1 MASYAASMGVN
12 TILSAVSQQRSARAQ
27 AANDR
32 ANRQYEIN
40 RATQQANQQEKQA
53 RHDYTTEKNRLDRE
67 ARAKQ
72 ASARARMG
80 ASGQNASSGSAA
92 NLLAS
97 QAGLYGQ
104 ELDTL
109 YQSYLLRRPRPS
121 LLRPQPVR
129 ANRSGSGFLDLAL
142 KAANKL

>member
-12 TILSAVSQQRSARAQ
+12 TILSAVSQQRNARAQAAAQ

-53 RHDYTTEKNRLDRE
+53 RHDYTTEKTRLERE
-67 ARAKQ
+67 AKAKQ

-80 ASGQNASSGSAA
+80 ASGQSASRGSAA

-109 YQSYLLRRPRPS
+109 YQSYLLRRPPPEPFAPDAGAGKPHR
-121 LLRPQPVR
+121 VR
-129 ANRSGSGFLDLAL
+129 LC
-142 KAANKL
+142 